1 MTNLYSLRIYQ
12 EIGYLISNKRVR
24 PAEFIHHF
32 SLSQYEFAQD
42 LEKIEVLQSNYGLKI
57 QADRDQITF
66 SIVDAALF
74 NDTYR
79 SLCGFYEQYNFRGDF
94 HDKMLLQFEICEMLL
109 GTEGFIQ
116 IDTIAERLGYSRSI
130 IRAPL
135 KLAREF
141 ISSYNI
147 QIENI
152 PHHGIRLQA
161 QELQRRRCLAAV
173 YNWFKIGV
181 LRQGEPWTE
190 CFSHENYIHLL
201 RLIARTLQEAG
212 ADMQQL
218 DRKKLRYYLIAAN
231 KRVQKGHCAK
241 ALGLPQEIQTFIH
254 KEEALRKLA
263 AILLKRV
270 EQELNYGPFPPEET
284 LALSV
289 QLLCCG
295 YRSECLADL
304 IQQHYAKEAQALSEI
319 TFACLR
325 SQFGLEYSQ
334 DPELMRCFQQELH
347 VLIVRQHLGFLQEKG
362 SRYSGRPSQIYDSP
376 LICRIAQPLQRQFAD
391 YYQLKLPLAQLL
403 PLLELLLYCL
413 PLLSY
418 TWPPLKIAL
427 ISKGSNHSARLF
439 KRLIEAKAKPE
450 EYSRIDCYLY
460 DETVNSPISF
470 QDYDLVL
477 SDAQYS
483 EEEDPE
489 IIYPYIDN
497 IERLF
502 STHRDLCHDT
512 LKAHQ
517 GRIEAETIRLE
528 TESERKRFLMQL
540 RKRSGASSALLET
553 AWDQAT
559 QHDSVLVM
567 VVNTPKRKANVL
579 QLGMIEPKYE
589 IGIHKLDRYVVLI
602 ASITQD
608 NFYFY
613 NVLLRELVT
622 DEIFLSSLMVNP
634 DFKVINQQLN
644 AILK

>member
-218 DRKKLRYYLIAAN
+218 DRKKLRYYLIVAN
-231 KRVQKGHCAK
+231 KRVQEGHCAK
-241 ALGLPQEIQTFIH
+241 TLGLPQEIQTFIH
-254 KEEALRKLA
+254 KEEALRKL
-263 AILLKRV
+263 
-270 EQELNYGPFPPEET
+270 
-284 LALSV
+284 
-289 QLLCCG
+289 
-295 YRSECLADL
+295 
-304 IQQHYAKEAQALSEI
+304 
-319 TFACLR
+319 
-325 SQFGLEYSQ
+325 
-334 DPELMRCFQQELH
+334 DPR
-347 VLIVRQHLGFLQEKG
+347 
-362 SRYSGRPSQIYDSP
+362 
-376 LICRIAQPLQRQFAD
+376 
-391 YYQLKLPLAQLL
+391 
-403 PLLELLLYCL
+403 
-413 PLLSY
+413 
-418 TWPPLKIAL
+418 
-427 ISKGSNHSARLF
+427 
-439 KRLIEAKAKPE
+439 
-450 EYSRIDCYLY
+450 
-460 DETVNSPISF
+460 
-470 QDYDLVL
+470 
-477 SDAQYS
+477 
-483 EEEDPE
+483 
-489 IIYPYIDN
+489 
-497 IERLF
+497 
-502 STHRDLCHDT
+502 
-512 LKAHQ
+512 
-517 GRIEAETIRLE
+517 
-528 TESERKRFLMQL
+528 
-540 RKRSGASSALLET
+540 
-553 AWDQAT
+553 
-559 QHDSVLVM
+559 
-567 VVNTPKRKANVL
+567 
-579 QLGMIEPKYE
+579 
-589 IGIHKLDRYVVLI
+589 
-602 ASITQD
+602 
-608 NFYFY
+608 
-613 NVLLRELVT
+613 
-622 DEIFLSSLMVNP
+622 
-634 DFKVINQQLN
+634 
-644 AILK
+644 